1 MSDTDTESVVS
12 SYSDV
17 EVQKNAPREFSSV
30 VGMDVFRAQR
40 IIEAWGYYCV
50 VREFPA
56 IKKKVNNAT
65 ERKRVI
71 LYLDKDGYVGTT
83 PRVG

>member
-1 MSDTDTESVVS
+1 MSDTESFVS

-17 EVQKNAPREFSSV
+17 EIQKNAPTTFPSV

-56 IKKKVNNAT
+56 IKKKVNGT